1 VTMPHDPSDAPGV
14 GVRGSAAIPTE
25 RSFVTQKTFSIAEL
39 AGELGVT
46 LRAIRFYEAKGLVAP
61 QRVGGARVFSPR
73 DRARL
78 ILILRGK
85 RMGFSLKDIQHFL
98 DLYEADP
105 TRVAQMRNLLGKVR
119 ERIAR
124 LETQLHD
131 VETSLA
137 ELRDVERTTAEMLAE
152 KNVETS

>member
-1 VTMPHDPSDAPGV
+1 MPHDPSDASGV
-14 GVRGSAAIPTE
+14 GVRGSAAIPTG
-25 RSFVTQKTFSIAEL
+25 RSSVKEKTFSIAEL

-61 QRVGGARVFSPR
+61 QRVGGARLFSPR

-85 RMGFSLKDIQHFL
+85 RMGFSLKDIQQFL

-124 LETQLHD
+124 LETQLRD

-137 ELRDVERTTAEMLAE
+137 ELRDVERTTAEMLAG
-152 KNVETS
+152 KGVKTS